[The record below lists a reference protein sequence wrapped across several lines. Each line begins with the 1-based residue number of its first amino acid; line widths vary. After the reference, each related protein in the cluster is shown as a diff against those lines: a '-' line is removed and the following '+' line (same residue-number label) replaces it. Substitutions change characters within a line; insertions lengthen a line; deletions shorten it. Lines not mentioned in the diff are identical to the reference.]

1 MLGRSTCVP
10 LVKLTSGVDGS
21 PKLLWEPVMHKNAP
35 AGEILVAAEL
45 ILKTKVW
52 VIWVILTILKG

>member
-10 LVKLTSGVDGS
+10 MVKLTSGMDAS
-21 PKLLWEPVMHKNAP
+21 PKLLWEPVTHKNGP
-35 AGEILVAAEL
+35 AGEVLVAAEL

-52 VIWVILTILKG
+52 FLMEFRSI

>member
-1 MLGRSTCVP
+1 MLGRSICVP
-10 LVKLTSGVDGS
+10 MIKLTSGMDAS
-21 PKLLWEPVMHKNAP
+21 PKLLWEPVMHTNGP

-52 VIWVILTILKG
+52 FLMEFRSI

>member
-1 MLGRSTCVP
+1 MI
-10 LVKLTSGVDGS
+10 KLTSGMDAS
-21 PKLLWEPVMHKNAP
+21 PKLLWEPVMHTNGP

-52 VIWVILTILKG
+52 FLMEFRSI